1 MGAMRAGILW
11 VVRGVWERRRWLLL
25 TMAVAFALGVKARFG
40 WIPLWYLGLAI
51 SIPAAGWWT
60 ARRQARPVLRWLT
73 VGTALSAT
81 LAVCPVPWMVVVGG
95 SPPGNAWRLDGRISI
110 EGRSVDPAGEWYWL
124 TVGRP
129 PIVAEL
135 VWSKLTHPA
144 TDKTATMRAGP
155 LRQRA
160 RWVEPAAAAVGLA
173 RGGWQIGSRLE
184 GHVANPTHPG
194 LPGQTVIVAIDGRTF
209 AASNDWSAAID
220 QMDAGRHTFTTDT
233 GERYSFE
240 GAAFPYLEVETVLV
254 PTRDIDVVVGGWMAR
269 TPAGRWYRNLAS
281 GSSHGLMV
289 ALVAYTYASGD
300 QIGRGLAVAGTGT
313 IRSNGEVGSIRGLV
327 AKAGAA
333 RDAGADV
340 LLFPAAQQ
348 NELTG
353 FDAGRMVLLPVSTID
368 EAIAALRAR
377 HAEPDV

>member
-1 MGAMRAGILW
+1 MRAGILR
-11 VVRGVWERRRWLLL
+11 VVRGVWDRRRWLLL
-25 TMAVAFALGVKARFG
+25 ATAIVVALFVKARFG
-40 WIPLWYLGLAI
+40 WIPLWYLALAI
-51 SIPAAGWWT
+51 SIPAAGWWA
-60 ARRQARPVLRWLT
+60 ARRQVRPVLRWLT
-73 VGTALSAT
+73 VGTALAAT
-81 LAVCPVPWMVVVGG
+81 LAICPVPWMVVVGG

-135 VWSKLTHPA
+135 VWTKLIHPA
-144 TDKTATMRAGP
+144 SDKAATMRAGP

-184 GHVANPTHPG
+184 GHVADPTQPG
-194 LPGQTVIVAIDGRTF
+194 LPRQTVIVAIDGRTF
-209 AASNDWSAAID
+209 AASKDWSEAID
-220 QMDAGRHTFTTDT
+220 QLDAGRHTLSTEA
-233 GERYSFE
+233 GEQYSFM
-240 GAAFPYLEVETVLV
+240 GAAFPYLDVDTVLV

-269 TPAGRWYRNLAS
+269 TPAGRWYRDLAT

-289 ALVAYTYASGD
+289 ALVAYTHASGD

-313 IRSNGEVGSIRGLV
+313 ITSDGDVGSIRGLI

-340 LLFPAAQQ
+340 LLFPASQQ
-348 NELTG
+348 DELAR
-353 FDAGRMVLLPVSTID
+353 FDVGRMTLLPVNTID
-368 EAIAALRAR
+368 EAIAALRAQ
-377 HAEPDV
+377 HP